1 MKKLQLFVA
10 NLALW
15 LACLPGAILYLGSL
29 LFPRFAQDL
38 VLSKIL
44 SKTGIESDEFKEL
57 PVTYYED
64 YREQLEELRVSG
76 TGSLTS
82 EPVLYLAP
90 TSGSL
95 GARKLIPYTA
105 SLKQAFRRGIDPWIF
120 LLYVRYPK
128 LFLRRQ
134 FWLVTLSDKQYDD
147 KENAVRVGY
156 DEDEE
161 YLGSFQRWLLGKVW
175 VRIPQNSD
183 ESLEDYLVRAAGEL
197 TQVHDLGL
205 VSVWSPSLVLGPLGV
220 LKTRRPIGWKGVMS
234 CWADGFAQEETA
246 KLQELM
252 PQSSVQPKGLI
263 STEAFCT
270 VPLGSK
276 LHLLS
281 YASHYFEFRETEAS
295 PPLVA
300 SELENG
306 KSYELIVTTQSGL
319 LRYATGDRV
328 RIETVFCGHPS
339 IRFVGRSKTSDLR
352 GEKLHEE
359 FVGEVV
365 SRCFDKLG
373 VAASFWFVAPR
384 LSDTT
389 PQYVMY
395 LSADEEVDLSA
406 IAVEVEEQF
415 CESYHYNLCQQYGQL
430 LPLAVTK
437 VADNNPE
444 MLFIQQTAKL
454 TGAKPGSVKVSRLST
469 LSGWDE
475 FFSSQA
481 Q

>member
-15 LACLPGAILYLGSL
+15 LACMPGALVYLGSL
-29 LFPRFAQDL
+29 LFPKFAQNL

-44 SKTGIESDEFKEL
+44 SRTGVKSDDFKKL
-57 PVTYYED
+57 PVTSYED
-64 YREQLEELRVSG
+64 YRERLEEVRVSG
-76 TGSLTS
+76 DGSLTS

-105 SLKQAFRRGIDPWIF
+105 SLKQAFRRGIDPWVFF
-120 LLYVRYPK
+120 LYIRYPK

-147 KENAVRVGY
+147 KENSVRVGY

-161 YLGSFQRWLLGKVW
+161 YLGLFQRWLLGKVW
-175 VRIPQNSD
+175 VRVPQNPD

-197 TQVHDLGL
+197 TQVQDLGL
-205 VSVWSPSLVLGPLGV
+205 VSVWSPSLVLGPLNN
-220 LKTRRPIGWKGVMS
+220 LKMRRQIDWKGVMS
-234 CWADGFAQEETA
+234 CWADGFAQEEAA

-252 PQSSVQPKGLI
+252 PYSSIQPKGLI

-270 VPLGSK
+270 IPLGNK

-281 YASHYFEFRETEAS
+281 YGSHYFEFRETEAS
-295 PPLVA
+295 SLLAAP
-300 SELENG
+300 ELEVG

-328 RIETVFCGHPS
+328 RVGSMFFGHPS
-339 IRFVGRSKTSDLR
+339 IRFVGRNKTSDLR

-359 FVGEVV
+359 FVSEVV

-373 VAASFWFVAPR
+373 VTARFWFVAPR
-384 LSDTT
+384 LDSAT
-389 PQYVMY
+389 PRYVLY
-395 LSADEEVDLSA
+395 LSANESIDLSA
-406 IAVEVEEQF
+406 VSAEIEERF
-415 CESYHYNLCQQYGQL
+415 CESYHYHLCQQYGQL
-430 LPLAVTK
+430 LPLITVRITDCK
-437 VADNNPE
+437 PE
-444 MLFIQQTAKL
+444 MLFVQQTAKL
-454 TGAKPGSVKVSRLST
+454 TGAKPGSVKGSRLST
-469 LSGWDE
+469 LPGWDE
-475 FFSSQA
+475 VFACQT
-481 Q
+481 

>member
-1 MKKLQLFVA
+1 
-10 NLALW
+10 
-15 LACLPGAILYLGSL
+15 
-29 LFPRFAQDL
+29 
-38 VLSKIL
+38 
-44 SKTGIESDEFKEL
+44 
-57 PVTYYED
+57 
-64 YREQLEELRVSG
+64 
-76 TGSLTS
+76 
-82 EPVLYLAP
+82 
-90 TSGSL
+90 
-95 GARKLIPYTA
+95 
-105 SLKQAFRRGIDPWIF
+105 
-120 LLYVRYPK
+120 
-128 LFLRRQ
+128 
-134 FWLVTLSDKQYDD
+134 
-147 KENAVRVGY
+147 
-156 DEDEE
+156 
-161 YLGSFQRWLLGKVW
+161 
-175 VRIPQNSD
+175 
-183 ESLEDYLVRAAGEL
+183 
-197 TQVHDLGL
+197 
-205 VSVWSPSLVLGPLGV
+205 
-220 LKTRRPIGWKGVMS
+220 
-234 CWADGFAQEETA
+234 
-246 KLQELM
+246 
-252 PQSSVQPKGLI
+252 
-263 STEAFCT
+263 
-270 VPLGSK
+270 
-276 LHLLS
+276 LS